1 MHNRAQSMWYSL
13 SARSQL
19 SDKKK
24 SKRNGRADQ
33 KLVFSG
39 SQWERFLH
47 NTIARDH
54 VRVHDRAHCL
64 PRAWSAHSK
73 LSIKSES
80 KRNGLTVWEI
90 RSLLCNKE
98 VNEDLA
104 RFSRFGPLLCQC
116 KWMGSPTAAN
126 RRIVGD
132 TNGEKNRHKKKMIFQ
147 FFMIYLFLKIGKLGS
162 GRLIHWK
169 KIGKLEFGS
178 KCVNLPLGQFPLV
191 KEILSKYV
199 SLVK

>member
-13 SARSQL
+13 SAHSQL

-24 SKRNGRADQ
+24 SKRIGQSDQ

-73 LSIKSES
+73 LSNKSES

-90 RSLLCNKE
+90 RSLPCNME
-98 VNEDLA
+98 VNENLA
-104 RFSRFGPLLCQC
+104 RFSHFGPLLCQC

-132 TNGEKNRHKKKMIFQ
+132 TSGKKDRRKKKKIFQ
-147 FFMIYLFLKIGKLGS
+147 FFMIYLFLQLEKLVFGGGNLFIHLVNLVFG
-162 GRLIHWK
+162 GR
-169 KIGKLEFGS
+169 
-178 KCVNLPLGQFPLV
+178 CVN
-191 KEILSKYV
+191 
-199 SLVK
+199 